1 MENTGCRLV
10 CNIILLSRYLLRCR
24 LQGVSEVEFLYQIRT
39 VGKMTSRFSRTFARA
54 VAFPV
59 YKVEEFPSKDFRIQD
74 LVNFIFSLVFNY
86 YRWWRVLLASRDSVW

>member
-10 CNIILLSRYLLRCR
+10 CNIILLSRYLLWCG
-24 LQGVSEVEFLYQIRT
+24 LQGVSEVEFLYQIGA
-39 VGKMTSRFSRTFARA
+39 VGKMISRFPRTFTRA

-59 YKVEEFPSKDFRIQD
+59 YKVEEFLLKDFRVQD

-86 YRWWRVLLASRDSVW
+86 YK